1 MIIRFKKWRK
11 QNNKITAN
19 IIKAE
24 SYYNKAFIELQK
36 QDNNYV
42 IVCNAYDIQDY
53 TIIAHTEAEA
63 LKIYNN
69 VKIDL
74 AKIIDMSIC
83 CFNEEIQKETLL
95 MDCTE
100 FESKYRTNI
109 FTLYN

>member
-11 QNNKITAN
+11 QNNKTIVN

-24 SYYNKAFIELQK
+24 SYYNKAFI
-36 QDNNYV
+36 DNNYV
-42 IVCNAYDIQDY
+42 IVCNAYDIQNY
-53 TIIAHTEAEA
+53 TIIAHTKEEA

-95 MDCTE
+95 IDCTE

-109 FTLYN
+109 

>member
-1 MIIRFKKWRK
+1 MGVIKRFKKWRK

-36 QDNNYV
+36 QDNKYT
-42 IVCNAYDIQDY
+42 IICNAYDIQNY
-53 TIIAHTEAEA
+53 TIIAHTEMEA

-69 VKIDL
+69 VKMDL

-95 MDCTE
+95 IDCSE
-100 FESKYRTNI
+100 LESKYRTNI
-109 FTLYN
+109 

>member
-1 MIIRFKKWRK
+1 MITRFKKWRK
-11 QNNKITAN
+11 QNNKTTAN
-19 IIKAE
+19 IIKTE

-42 IVCNAYDIQDY
+42 IVCNAYNIQDY
-53 TIIAHTEAEA
+53 TIIAHTEEEA
-63 LKIYNN
+63 LKIYTN

-95 MDCTE
+95 IDCTE
-100 FESKYRTNI
+100 FESKYRANI
-109 FTLYN
+109 

>member
-11 QNNKITAN
+11 QNNTTTAN

-24 SYYNKAFIELQK
+24 SYYNKAFIEIQK
-36 QDNNYV
+36 QDNEYT
-42 IVCNAYDIQDY
+42 IVCNAYNIQDY
-53 TIIAHTEAEA
+53 AIITHTEVEA

-74 AKIIDMSIC
+74 AKIIDISIC

-95 MDCTE
+95 IDCTE
-100 FESKYRTNI
+100 FESKYRTNK
-109 FTLYN
+109 

>member
-1 MIIRFKKWRK
+1 MITRFKKWRK
-11 QNNKITAN
+11 QNNKTTTN
-19 IIKAE
+19 IRKAE

-36 QDNNYV
+36 QDSKYT
-42 IVCNAYDIQDY
+42 IVCNAYDMQNY

-95 MDCTE
+95 IDCTE
-100 FESKYRTNI
+100 FESKYRANI
-109 FTLYN
+109 